1 MLYGVQI
8 NGLDTLE
15 NWGLILLS
23 DLLEESPPRKENL
36 VEVPGMDGALDL
48 SDTLTGEPV
57 YGTRAV
63 SGTLFRRAGPWT
75 ITQLHSMLMD
85 AYHGRR
91 VALTLPSDLYH
102 HYSGVLHIGDL
113 SDDARGRIPFSM
125 PAADPW
131 RYKNEV
137 TTVTATLTST
147 EYVKLYLQNERRR
160 VVPTFTATAQARV
173 RWNGSTYTLQPG
185 YLFRDLDVRLEPGE
199 NVIEAALTSPGKGEV
214 TIEYQEARL

>member
-1 MLYGVQI
+1 MYYGVQI

-15 NWGLILLS
+15 NWGLLLLS

-36 VEVPGMDGALDL
+36 VEVPGMDGTLDL

-75 ITQLHSMLMD
+75 IKALHAMLMD

-91 VALTLPSDLYH
+91 VTLTLPSDLYH
-102 HYSGVLHIGDL
+102 HYSGVLLIGDL

-131 RYKNEV
+131 RYKNEPTV
-137 TTVTATLTST
+137 VTATLAST
-147 EYVKLYLQNERRR
+147 EYVTIYLENERRR
-160 VVPTFTATAQARV
+160 IVPTFKATAETRV
-173 RWNGSTYTLQPG
+173 RWKGTTYTLQPG
-185 YLFRDLDVRLEPGE
+185 YVFRDLDVRLDPGQ
-199 NVIEAALTSPGKGEV
+199 NVIEAALASPGTGELTV
-214 TIEYQEARL
+214 EYQEARL